1 MESDSRKAC
10 LSQPWQQMKGRG
22 ENMCPGNRNHKRQCL
37 YSIHPSDE
45 GWGEN
50 MSPGNWNHKRQCLS
64 RSEKYEFTSAVQ
76 KLLDKEYNVHGLR
89 LIVPPV
95 SGRSKHKSFLQE
107 LSFSIQTHSNCKMT
121 LIVGFVSIS
130 ELMNCKRKMC
140 ILELTEHYMFLT
152 VHCCSQECHFYPW
165 TVSRYPEAFPYI
177 VGLQTL
183 LHCY

>member
-1 MESDSRKAC
+1 
-10 LSQPWQQMKGRG
+10 MKGRG

-37 YSIHPSDE
+37 YSIQPSDE

>member
-1 MESDSRKAC
+1 
-10 LSQPWQQMKGRG
+10 
-22 ENMCPGNRNHKRQCL
+22 
-37 YSIHPSDE
+37 
-45 GWGEN
+45 

-140 ILELTEHYMFLT
+140 ILELTEHYMFSNCSLLFT
-152 VHCCSQECHFYPW
+152 GMPFLALNCQQVPRGLPVHCWS
-165 TVSRYPEAFPYI
+165 ADLI
-177 VGLQTL
+177 TL
-183 LHCY
+183 LLELLCRQSHILYRMTVLLFVYQPNNFSFLLFLLLFFP